1 MPFSVYSPMS
11 VWTVASSLPV
21 AVPTVK
27 IWEPE
32 AGTGPGFAAAVAGL
46 GVVAAA
52 GLAGAGP
59 AEAAR
64 PGAAL
69 GLGAPY
75 LPAAGAEV
83 ADGAALPF
91 EEYDDPPARP
101 AAPHVVEA
109 AAALPSP
116 LPPVGLHDGAAL
128 PPPLPAATFPDCD
141 LESVL
146 PLPIGA
152 ATLPLPPEAPELNEA
167 PFPTALPPIALPP
180 PPL

>member
-1 MPFSVYSPMS
+1 
-11 VWTVASSLPV
+11 
-21 AVPTVK
+21 VPTVK

-128 PPPLPAATFPDCD
+128 PPPLPAAALPGCDFESFLPPPLPAATFPDCD